1 MRNKTSRMLFLL
13 CLLAC
18 YVSPM
23 KAQQVLQ
30 NVYDRDIT
38 ILNGNWEIIVDPFDT
53 GYYDYRLNSTN
64 GFFKNL
70 QPKSKSDMVE
80 YDFCKTETLRVP
92 GDWNTQSDRFFFY
105 EGSIWYKKDFNYQRK
120 EGKKVYLYFGAAN
133 YLANVYMNGE
143 VLGMHEGGF
152 TPFSF
157 DITDKVKEGNNFVIL
172 RVNNDRKPEGVPTV
186 NSDWWNYGGIT
197 RDVLLVET
205 PEISVDDYSV
215 QLAKGKYNEISGYV
229 QTNVKRNGVSV
240 TVSIPELKISKT
252 VTTDQNGRA
261 LLSMK
266 AVPKLWSPEDP
277 KLYEVVFACG
287 DEVIKDKI
295 GFRRIETKGKSIYLN
310 GKNTFFRGISIH
322 EEAPFRQ
329 GRVATEAECRTLLGW
344 AKELGCNFVRL
355 AHYPHNEK
363 MVRVAE
369 EMGLMVWD
377 EIPVYWTIHWDN
389 PETFKNASTQLKDM
403 IDRDKNRCGVVV
415 WSIANETPHS
425 AERDTFLGALA
436 RQVRSADDTRLLSM
450 AMEVS
455 WKPDN
460 VCTIDDNMNKYVDI
474 ISFNC
479 YLGWYGGKVADC
491 KNRKWEIPYDKPFFV
506 SELGGG
512 ALYGRHGDIDER
524 WTEEYQEE
532 LYKQT
537 VAMYDRAE
545 GFSGM
550 SPWILMDF
558 RSARRQLH
566 GVQDFFNR
574 KGLISENGQKKK
586 AFYVLQDFYKQ
597 KKDEYAD
604 SPFSKIKKR

>member
-70 QPKSKSDMVE
+70 QPKSKSDLVE

-205 PEISVDDYSV
+205 SEISVDDYSV

-310 GKNTFFRGISIH
+310 GKKTFFRGISIH

-403 IDRDKNRCGVVV
+403 IDRDKNRCAVVV

-425 AERDTFLGALA
+425 EARDNFLGALA

-491 KNRKWEIPYDKPFFV
+491 KDRKWEIPYDKPFFV

-537 VAMYDRAE
+537 VAMYDRAK

-597 KKDEYAD
+597 KKEEYAD
-604 SPFSKIKKR
+604 NPSSKIKKR